1 MRSASIRLL
10 CKTRI
15 IGHCDSPY
23 PARRETFVNLVLEKA
38 RRRGCGHEL
47 SMDFGGD
54 PSVLNQPAIAEF
66 DLQRLRLRIVA
77 DRADL
82 ARVDAFAFHGHSRD
96 TVMLSPLRT
105 EASCLA
111 SPSIFPRTLQRVT
124 SFGSLPS
131 DIGVRPQGSASELPS
146 VQKQTVPG
154 GTTCFA
160 PASSFAVTGISK

>member
-1 MRSASIRLL
+1 MRSASIRLV
-10 CKTRI
+10 CEARI
-15 IGHCDSPY
+15 IGHCHSPY
-23 PARRETFVNLVLEKA
+23 PARRETVVDLVLAKA
-38 RRRGCGHEL
+38 RRRGWGHGL

-54 PSVLNQPAIAEF
+54 RSVLNQPAIAEF
-66 DLQRLRLRIVA
+66 DLQRLRLRVVA

-131 DIGVRPQGSASELPS
+131 DIGIRPQGSACESPS
-146 VQKQTVPG
+146 VQKQTDRCG
-154 GTTCFA
+154 SHC
-160 PASSFAVTGISK
+160 

>member
-23 PARRETFVNLVLEKA
+23 PARRETFVDLVLEKA

-66 DLQRLRLRIVA
+66 DLQRLRLRVVT

-82 ARVDAFAFHGHSRD
+82 ARVDEFAFHGHYRD
-96 TVMLSPLRT
+96 TVMLSPLLT
-105 EASCLA
+105 ETIWLA
-111 SPSIFPRTLQRVT
+111 LLSI
-124 SFGSLPS
+124 LPS
-131 DIGVRPQGSASELPS
+131 
-146 VQKQTVPG
+146 T
-154 GTTCFA
+154 
-160 PASSFAVTGISK
+160 